1 MCPSTYWSDSVLQIF
16 LSSYVRNL
24 CIAILENICS
34 CEWIKSQC
42 SRKRYLLNLT
52 CSFLEC
58 IREAGVPW
66 GPGHLL
72 IQYWVYPNSQIL
84 PPPPSSLPLF
94 VQPQFF
100 TLHLL
105 HDSAVWLTFE
115 EGNYITPPIHSLPP
129 TWPFSTIPSY
139 EPFPLLTPFLTSFE
153 GIGGVCRAL
162 YSAPG
167 FVRQAITEPADWLPL
182 RSLLAHRG
190 CVTQKH
196 YNNPQIICNHN
207 IYAINLFTVLD
218 NHGIRLTSW

>member
-72 IQYWVYPNSQIL
+72 IQYWVYPSSQIL
-84 PPPPSSLPLF
+84 PLLYLFLSSRNFSLFTSSMTRLYVWPLRRETILHHLSTTSHQPDPSLQSPLMNR
-94 VQPQFF
+94 
-100 TLHLL
+100 
-105 HDSAVWLTFE
+105 S
-115 EGNYITPPIHSLPP
+115 
-129 TWPFSTIPSY
+129 PFSP
-139 EPFPLLTPFLTSFE
+139 PFSPVL
-153 GIGGVCRAL
+153 RAL
-162 YSAPG
+162 EGCAGPSTPHQALS
-167 FVRQAITEPADWLPL
+167 VRP
-182 RSLLAHRG
+182 
-190 CVTQKH
+190 
-196 YNNPQIICNHN
+196 
-207 IYAINLFTVLD
+207 
-218 NHGIRLTSW
+218 